1 MRTTRILVLGML
13 LLGGAAGCAEQQAGA
28 RVASAGGATPTASA
42 SASAAARDADA
53 PLKHAQCMREQGM
66 TWFPDP
72 DSSGKTS
79 IRIPQGTDKAKFDAA
94 MEACRKWGPDSGGP
108 EKIDPEMVENMRR
121 MAQCMRDNG
130 IKNFPDPA
138 ADGGLRVDG
147 SKLGTGPGDPAFD
160 KARKACEQYAP
171 KDTNRKTGS

>member
-28 RVASAGGATPTASA
+28 QVASAGGATPTASA
-42 SASAAARDADA
+42 SAAARDEEA

-72 DSSGKTS
+72 DTSGRIS
-79 IRIPQGTDKAKFDAA
+79 IKIPQGTDKAKFDAA

-108 EKIDPEMVENMRR
+108 EKIDPEMLENMRR

-130 IKNFPDPA
+130 VKDFPDPA
-138 ADGGLRVDG
+138 ADGALRVDG
-147 SKLGTGPGDPAFD
+147 SKLGMGPGDPTFD
-160 KARKACEQYAP
+160 KAEKACAKYAP
-171 KDTNRKTGS
+171 QGKSRKTGS